1 MPEMFVVISGGG
13 TSGPCHSFHQ
23 KQAQANT
30 AATDNADLI
39 AHVGA
44 VEVGSLVPAD
54 AYFDGTSVIPDD
66 AGETAYADAR
76 TDTQKLK
83 DAARALHDLY
93 NAVIQAAE
101 NHGLA
106 DYFPRDHVNWFHDF
120 EIYAHRGS
128 RGVFLSDNLTVDQK
142 LAWAAANTLG
152 PTDIY
157 PAGVALPTFS
167 QIAAVC
173 LRAVRGLGGQRG
185 RADSGDLFRQP
196 DERCAMDPGGLQ
208 DQHIATPR
216 RHSRRRNDRRSRLH
230 RRRLDSKHHRLTAGR
245 ESCHSRQK
253 EPSTRFPRLKAPST
267 TRTRR

>member
-66 AGETAYADAR
+66 AGETAYAAAR

-157 PAGVALPTFS
+157 PAGVAVPTFS
-167 QIAAVC
+167 QIAATVFGLFEGWSNNSNVPTSAVC
-173 LRAVRGLGGQRG
+173 FAKPENAERWALAACKGNTENLAAGIL
-185 RADSGDLFRQP
+185 ADETTDVADYIDG
-196 DERCAMDPGGLQ
+196 AW
-208 DQHIATPR
+208 IA
-216 RHSRRRNDRRSRLH
+216 NI
-230 RRRLDSKHHRLTAGR
+230 TA
-245 ESCHSRQK
+245 
-253 EPSTRFPRLKAPST
+253 
-267 TRTRR
+267 

>member
-76 TDTQKLK
+76 TDTQKLQ
-83 DAARALHDLY
+83 DAAQGLHDLY
-93 NAVIQAAE
+93 RAAIQAAE
-101 NHGLA
+101 DHQISG
-106 DYFPRDHVNWFHDF
+106 YFDAEHIAWFHNF
-120 EIYAHRGS
+120 EAMAHRGT
-128 RGVFLSDNLTVDQK
+128 RGVILSDNLTVQQK
-142 LAWAAANTLG
+142 LAWAVANALG

-157 PAGVALPTFS
+157 PAGVANPTVK
-167 QIAAVC
+167 QIAAMVFGIFDGWTNANDVPTSAIC
-173 LRAVRGLGGQRG
+173 FANPTDATRWPLANCK
-185 RADSGDLFRQP
+185 SG
-196 DERCAMDPGGLQ
+196 
-208 DQHIATPR
+208 
-216 RHSRRRNDRRSRLH
+216 
-230 RRRLDSKHHRLTAGR
+230 TAGLAAGVLAD
-245 ESCHSRQK
+245 E
-253 EPSTRFPRLKAPST
+253 T
-267 TRTRR
+267 TDVSDYIDGAWIKTITA

>member
-157 PAGVALPTFS
+157 PAGVAVPTFS
-167 QIAAVC
+167 QIAAVVFG
-173 LRAVRGLGGQRG
+173 LFEGWSSNSAVPTAAICFAKPETAERWAL
-185 RADSGDLFRQP
+185 ADCKQNTLELDDGILAAETTDVA
-196 DERCAMDPGGLQ
+196 DYIDGAW
-208 DQHIATPR
+208 IA
-216 RHSRRRNDRRSRLH
+216 NI
-230 RRRLDSKHHRLTAGR
+230 TA
-245 ESCHSRQK
+245 
-253 EPSTRFPRLKAPST
+253 
-267 TRTRR
+267 